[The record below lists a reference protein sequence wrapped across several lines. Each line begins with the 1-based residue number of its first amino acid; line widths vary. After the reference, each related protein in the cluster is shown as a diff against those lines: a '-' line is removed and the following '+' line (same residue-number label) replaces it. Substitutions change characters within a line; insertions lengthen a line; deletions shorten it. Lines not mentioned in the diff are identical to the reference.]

1 MKTVPL
7 CGAKAAGR
15 VALVDDEDYDL
26 VMQYRWNV
34 HDPEPKPGQRRK
46 GPYAVANDYSTGRHR
61 VIRMHCLI
69 MDAKG
74 IDHRDHDGL
83 NNQRSNLRP
92 ATPGQNMHNMRA
104 HHDGLSRYK
113 GVSWSREIHRWIAQI
128 CVKGHSRRI
137 GRYLSEEDAARAY
150 DAAAL
155 EAFGEFACINFPDD
169 PSRSPVSD
177 GPAMASNRDGW
188 VPSATPIRPGCKK
201 CGGPLSVKSKTGI
214 CTRNPKCAAEN
225 RKLARPRWRA
235 KPEAA

>member
-7 CGAKAAGR
+7 HGKKAAGR
-15 VALVDDEDYDL
+15 VVRIDDGDYELVG
-26 VMQYRWNV
+26 QYTWYVYEAKRPN
-34 HDPEPKPGQRRK
+34 RRTL
-46 GPYAVANDYSTGRHR
+46 GPYAMAPIWRDGKWTT
-61 VIRMHCLI
+61 IRMHTLI
-69 MDAKG
+69 TG
-74 IDHRDHDGL
+74 YERTDHIDHDGL

-113 GVSWSREIHRWIAQI
+113 GVSWSREIHSWIAQI
-128 CVKGHSRRI
+128 CVRGHSRRI

-155 EAFGEFACINFPDD
+155 EAFGEFACINFPED